1 MIEICLN
8 ISLACRKH
16 FFFTRNLGLSRKH
29 LYINGRDINIGAAII
44 TNVYLQ
50 LGERL
55 TIGKK
60 IGAPAQTI
68 VKMLIDIVLNLIAIL
83 FYCYPTFQRYSC
95 IQLFRTQTGRIQ

>member
-1 MIEICLN
+1 MIDISLN

-16 FFFTRNLGLSRKH
+16 FFFTRNRGLSRKH
-29 LYINGRDINIGAAII
+29 LYMKGRDINIGAAII

-50 LGERL
+50 LGERF

-68 VKMLIDIVLNLIAIL
+68 VKILIDIVLNLIAIL
-83 FYCYPTFQRYSC
+83 FYCYPTFQRYNCTLWFS
-95 IQLFRTQTGRIQ
+95 IQIDRIQ